1 MTKRGNKSRRRAG
14 GRKPTRRGQQM
25 IPHPP
30 AIHDYSIVH
39 ERRLRFVTT
48 SAIAQSVTFQ
58 NLLDLLIM
66 ATSATT
72 GADLFQA
79 VRVKAVECWSVPAL
93 GTVTTVEVVFDGNVA
108 GMFGDQRIHTDSSMG
123 LEPAHVLAR
132 PGPRTGAALFQ
143 ESNANP
149 AFFLDLPQ
157 GAVVDVLL
165 SFKQPMLG
173 NAFGTQNPLV
183 GATTGAIYARGLDGL
198 AVATSKFQPPTG
210 VNVI

>member
-1 MTKRGNKSRRRAG
+1 
-14 GRKPTRRGQQM
+14 M

-39 ERRLRFVTT
+39 ERRLRFV
-48 SAIAQSVTFQ
+48 SNGAVAQSITFQ

-79 VRVKAVECWSVPAL
+79 VRIKAVECWCTPAL
-93 GTVTTVEVVFDGNVA
+93 GSVSTVEVVFDGGTA
-108 GMFGDQRIHTDSSMG
+108 GMVGDQRIHTDSSMG
-123 LEPAHVLAR
+123 IEPAHVLAR
-132 PGPRTGAALFQ
+132 PAPRTGAALFQ
-143 ESNANP
+143 ESNANA
-149 AFFLDLPQ
+149 AFFLDVPQ

-173 NAFGTQNPLV
+173 NAVGTQNPLV
-183 GATTGAIYARGLDGL
+183 AATTGAIYARGLDGL
-198 AVATSKFQPPTG
+198 AVATSKLLPPTG
-210 VNVI
+210 VNNI